1 MFVWLN
7 GDDTHKP
14 AFFEI
19 RSSKWFIVTTVS
31 AAVFTDLFLYGIVV
45 PVLPFALTSRAGVAP
60 NDVQTWISILL
71 AVYGAALLAA
81 SPFCGWFADRS
92 SSRRL
97 SLLIGLAALGGSTI
111 FLTVG
116 SSIAVFVV
124 GRILQG
130 FSAAVV
136 WVVGLALLADTV
148 GQEQVGEMMG
158 WVGMAMSLAIL
169 VAPLLGGIVFD
180 RYVYSCIA
188 LSSR

>member
-7 GDDTHKP
+7 GDDTHRP
-14 AFFEI
+14 ALFEI
-19 RSSKWFIVTTVS
+19 RSSKWFIVTSVA

-45 PVLPFALTSRAGVAP
+45 PVLPFALTSRAGVDP
-60 NDVQTWISILL
+60 NEVQTWISILL

-97 SLLIGLAALGGSTI
+97 SLLIGLAALAGSTV

-116 SSIAVFVV
+116 SSIAIFVV

-148 GQEQVGEMMG
+148 GQDQVGEYMG
-158 WVGMAMSLAIL
+158 WVGMAMSMAIL
-169 VAPLLGGIVFD
+169 LAPLLGGIVFD
-180 RYVYSCIA
+180 R
-188 LSSR
+188 